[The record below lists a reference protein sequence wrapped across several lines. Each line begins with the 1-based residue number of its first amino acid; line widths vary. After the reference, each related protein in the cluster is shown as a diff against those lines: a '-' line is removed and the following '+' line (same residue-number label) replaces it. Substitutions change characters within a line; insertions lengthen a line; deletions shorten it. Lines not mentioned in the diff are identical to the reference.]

1 MDYSKFV
8 IYFCQ
13 VGMTGTKQKND
24 GQIMNA
30 SNLFEKNL
38 SLFNSYFLLNIILS
52 KKGYYKDH
60 EKVPIASLMPL
71 MLFFNCA
78 LKFNKLEGMP
88 LMLFKYEI

>member
-24 GQIMNA
+24 GQIINA
-30 SNLFEKNL
+30 CN
-38 SLFNSYFLLNIILS
+38 LS
-52 KKGYYKDH
+52 KKGYYKDN